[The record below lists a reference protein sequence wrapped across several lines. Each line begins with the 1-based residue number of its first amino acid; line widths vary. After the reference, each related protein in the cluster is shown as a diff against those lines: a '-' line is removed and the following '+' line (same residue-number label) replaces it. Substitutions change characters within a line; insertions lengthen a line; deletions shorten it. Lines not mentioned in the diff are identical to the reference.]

1 MNKARRLITLIAVTG
16 ILTIVGTK
24 SLPVDPIL
32 YVM

>member
-1 MNKARRLITLIAVTG
+1 MKKARRLVTVIALTG
-16 ILTIVGTK
+16 ILTIVGVK

>member
-1 MNKARRLITLIAVTG
+1 MKKARRLMTLIAITG

-24 SLPVDPIL
+24 SLPVDPLL

>member
-1 MNKARRLITLIAVTG
+1 MKRAMSFITAIALTG

-32 YVM
+32 YLM